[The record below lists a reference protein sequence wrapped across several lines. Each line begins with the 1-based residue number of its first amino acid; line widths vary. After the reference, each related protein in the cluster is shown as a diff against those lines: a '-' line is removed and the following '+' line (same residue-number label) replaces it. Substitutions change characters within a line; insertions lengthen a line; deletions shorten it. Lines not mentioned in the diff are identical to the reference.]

1 MDASSQCLSSLV
13 CEVSIIRA
21 KNFEFKSSGDWF
33 VRCCLPTGN
42 NTRRVQLNSKK
53 ISSESDL
60 FWDEFFSLECLGTE
74 DAINSLR
81 QGSIVF
87 ELRSI
92 KSVLERLTGGSKIMG
107 RAEIPLENV
116 FESPNIEVET
126 WARMNSKNPRLHQ
139 DVKPPSVPVE
149 VKIGVPEMTNEWSQ
163 NNDRLRRRRWD
174 YSCGCKEG
182 GCQSLDYDLFAL
194 GFALE
199 AL

>member
-139 DVKPPSVPVE
+139 DVKPP
-149 VKIGVPEMTNEWSQ
+149 Q
-163 NNDRLRRRRWD
+163 CRLRRRRWD

>member
-1 MDASSQCLSSLV
+1 MKWSSCMMGTINSSPNQSFSSSKHHSLIIIVWPSLCPSHTLLTMKMDASSQCLSSLV

-21 KNFEFKSSGDWF
+21 KNMEFKSSGDLF
-33 VRCCLPTGN
+33 VRCYLPAGN

-92 KSVLERLTGGSKIMG
+92 KSVLERLTGGPKIMG
-107 RAEIPLENV
+107 RAEIP
-116 FESPNIEVET
+116 
-126 WARMNSKNPRLHQ
+126 
-139 DVKPPSVPVE
+139 
-149 VKIGVPEMTNEWSQ
+149 
-163 NNDRLRRRRWD
+163 
-174 YSCGCKEG
+174 
-182 GCQSLDYDLFAL
+182 
-194 GFALE
+194 
-199 AL
+199 